1 MKLYTVVV
9 HNLQMCMKEYSCCLK
24 FRKGDNSTYILTKR
38 GDVYLV
44 SATPPK
50 WLTATIYLHAQ
61 LQVVYYKCAKFHKN
75 PISHLGGVV
84 LTRYTTP
91 LFVKV

>member
-9 HNLQMCMKEYSCCLK
+9 HNLQMCMKEY
-24 FRKGDNSTYILTKR
+24 
-38 GDVYLV
+38 
-44 SATPPK
+44 
-50 WLTATIYLHAQ
+50 WTATIFLHAH
-61 LQVVYYKCAKFHKN
+61 LQVVYYKCVKFHKN
-75 PISHLGGVV
+75 PMSGIGGVV